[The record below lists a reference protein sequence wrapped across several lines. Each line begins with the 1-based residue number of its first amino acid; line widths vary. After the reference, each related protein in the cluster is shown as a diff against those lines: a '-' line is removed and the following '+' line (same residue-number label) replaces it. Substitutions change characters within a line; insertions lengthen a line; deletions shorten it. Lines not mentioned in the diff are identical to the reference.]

1 MTTHS
6 NEEESVFDLVVV
18 ENVSEILALLIV
30 SGFGVLLLKP
40 VKGVLSALTFK
51 IREADN
57 LEIFGIK
64 LDRTELREIIVQR
77 EILRTAIYIATVD
90 EDFSLKEMQF
100 LNDRA
105 NAMGGSLENLT
116 PDAKQRILDEAVA
129 IAAADEVIREDEYVA
144 LKRKAQELNSLSTRS
159 MR

>member
-1 MTTHS
+1 M
-6 NEEESVFDLVVV
+6 FDLVVV

-116 PDAKQRILDEAVA
+116 PDAK
-129 IAAADEVIREDEYVA
+129 
-144 LKRKAQELNSLSTRS
+144 
-159 MR
+159 